1 MPVSAPDDLHA
12 TLQKALQIDLAWTNH
27 GSYTS
32 LRVERKIWTGAF
44 VEIASLAWYATS
56 YASTGL
62 AVDTLYT
69 YRVRA
74 YVSGVGYS
82 SYTNEASKT
91 TPSLGI
97 PVLTAHASGATI
109 VLAWT
114 VSDPDHQITRFFIER
129 KPLGGAFA
137 YLDYMGPT
145 ARGYTDRSPSAAI
158 QYVYRVQ
165 STGAG
170 GPSAY
175 SNEASSHTG
184 LPAPTGLDGWAD
196 SPTEIT
202 VTWKDNSQNETYFS
216 IEWRVRGSVQW
227 DLAWVGANVK
237 TYQATGL
244 FPATWYEFKVQAWNA
259 ATPSGFSNIASVFTS
274 DPPKKPSNLT
284 VTPTGIMTARL
295 NWQDNS
301 TNEADFH
308 IEQSPAPAVVSEA
321 NHHVDFAEGA
331 GQLGALLPS
340 GTYSGLTLAAAL
352 KTQLDAAGALTYTV
366 TYNEVTGK
374 FTIAATGAFALL
386 WHSGTHNAEGQ
397 GVLFGFAHTDL
408 SGAATYTSD
417 SAVNGFVQIATV
429 EANVKTYLVT
439 GLAAAQY
446 WFRVRAHRTAGYSGY
461 SNVATTIP
469 FADIAAPTNV
479 VATAISSVLA
489 EVTFED
495 NSNVEDDHHVEVNT
509 DSGGWVETVL
519 LAPNRTYFQLTIA
532 PGSTYAVRIRAHQTL
547 GDLYSDYS
555 NEAAVS
561 PLTVPA
567 APTFL
572 AVIELQD
579 TWVRLAW
586 GLSAGELGYRI
597 QQSVDNGA
605 NYTDVVSI
613 GPGIGSLK
621 IGGLTAST
629 HYHFQVCA
637 YNGAGDS
644 AYSDDVGQTTRAA
657 YLYSKFDRLIRK
669 SNARFIYLVEVNP
682 LLVLVGW
689 ALTAGQTYTYEIDFD
704 EKGAALD
711 GAYEDGVALTAKTSI
726 ATVEATA
733 GTYWH
738 DTTAKKVYVH
748 PSADG
753 DPVYHL
759 YTGSFWLNFTTWQK
773 GATIFNGNYYFPLVP
788 GDGIPDISQE
798 IQPFYEGNFTISSGE
813 ISLINGKLKKYGF
826 FFDGIFRRYQW
837 INRRVRIRAGG
848 EGFTYAEFKKI
859 NAGIIHAANITDQR
873 FRMNIRD
880 IRDGIHRDMPT
891 EKYSLNIFPY
901 MDESKDG
908 LERPFAIGA
917 ITNFVPNCID
927 TVRRIFEVNN
937 GRIKSVTV
945 KQNGTTLTENTNY
958 FVDYQRGRFTLARGL
973 AYLSEDMLLVNFTAC
988 TNEAGDTAA
997 NGADA
1002 FKMIC
1007 NDFIGLADEDLDLD
1021 AIYATK
1027 IARTV
1032 SISMSLRAATGSQE
1046 VIKTIEQSIRAS
1058 SVQDEEGRIGLRA
1071 EQTAPESGAPYIW
1084 DLHVRDFAA
1093 GISPDSLF
1101 SEINVYYG
1109 EDPSVDGKYSLSQT
1123 LVPSMTWRN
1132 GIRRPLDLFVALGTV
1147 ADAADLGTTIIGL
1160 MERPPISFTVPG
1172 VLFACQPGD
1181 VVPFNRTRFPSS
1193 YARTAANLPV
1203 RILGID
1209 KLISS
1214 RQTAIR
1220 GEVVE

>member
-1 MPVSAPDDLHA
+1 MPVLAAPSGLTATIVSSA
-12 TLQKALQIDLAWTNH
+12 KINLAWTNN
-27 GSYTS
+27 GSYQS
-32 LRVERKIWTGAF
+32 VKVERKINAGSF
-44 VEIASLAWYATS
+44 VEIASLTGTATS
-56 YASTGL
+56 YPSAGL
-62 AVDTLYT
+62 SPSTLYT
-69 YRVRA
+69 YRVRG
-74 YVSGVGYS
+74 YNPVLGYS
-82 SYTNEASKT
+82 AYSGEAAETTPALAVPTKLKATSAGGVVTLTWAISDPANTISSFWIQRKIVGGSFAALGMVNSQVLSYEDKT
-91 TPSLGI
+91 TANGI
-97 PVLTAHASGATI
+97 A
-109 VLAWT
+109 
-114 VSDPDHQITRFFIER
+114 
-129 KPLGGAFA
+129 
-137 YLDYMGPT
+137 
-145 ARGYTDRSPSAAI
+145 
-158 QYVYRVQ
+158 YVYRVR
-165 STGAG
+165 SYGSAG
-170 GPSAY
+170 YSAW
-175 SNEASSHTG
+175 SNEASVSTG
-184 LPAPTGLDGWAD
+184 LPAPTGLTGWAD

-202 VTWKDNSQNETYFS
+202 VTWKDNSQNETNFS
-216 IEWRVRGSVQW
+216 VEWRVKGAGGPW
-227 DLAWVGANVK
+227 DLASVAANV
-237 TYQATGL
+237 TSYQIAEL
-244 FPATWYEFKVQAWNA
+244 FPATWYEFRVKAWNA
-259 ATPSGFSNIASVFTS
+259 VSTSGFSNVAQAFTS
-274 DPPKKPSNLT
+274 DPPKKPSLLT
-284 VTPTGIMTARL
+284 ATPTGLTTARL

-308 IEQSPAPAVVSEA
+308 IEKSSTSATDGFSE
-321 NHHVDFAEGA
+321 
-331 GQLGALLPS
+331 
-340 GTYSGLTLAAAL
+340 
-352 KTQLDAAGALTYTV
+352 
-366 TYNEVTGK
+366 
-374 FTIAATGAFALL
+374 
-386 WHSGTHNAEGQ
+386 
-397 GVLFGFAHTDL
+397 
-408 SGAATYTSD
+408 
-417 SAVNGFVQIATV
+417 IATV
-429 EANVKTYLVT
+429 AANVTTYEAM
-439 GLAAAQY
+439 GLTAAQF
-446 WFRVRAHRTAGYSGY
+446 WFRVRSHRAAGYSGY
-461 SNVATTIP
+461 SNVASTIP
-469 FADIAAPTNV
+469 FADIAAPMNV

-509 DSGGWVETVL
+509 DGGGWVETVL

-532 PGSTYAVRIRAHQTL
+532 PGSTYLVRIRAHQTL

-567 APTFL
+567 APATL
-572 AVIELQD
+572 VVSEYQD
-579 TWVRLAW
+579 TWVRLTW

-597 QQSVDNGA
+597 QQSIDNGA

-621 IGGLTAST
+621 IGGLVAST

-669 SNARFIYLVEVNP
+669 SNARMVYLVEVNP

-711 GAYEDGVALTAKTSI
+711 GAYEDGVALVAIGSTI
-726 ATVEATA
+726 AEVEATA

-738 DTTAKKVYVH
+738 DTTTKKVYVH
-748 PSADG
+748 PAGSG

-759 YTGSFWLNFTTWQK
+759 YAGSFWLNFTTWQK
-773 GATIFNGNYYFPLVP
+773 GETIFSGNYYFPLIP

-798 IQPFYEGNFTISSGE
+798 IQPFYEGTFTISSGE
-813 ISLINGKLKKYGF
+813 ISLINGKFKKHGF

-837 INRRVRIRAGG
+837 INRRARILAGG
-848 EGFTYAEFKKI
+848 EGFTYAEFRKI
-859 NAGIIHAANITDQR
+859 NTGIIHAASITDQR
-873 FRMNIRD
+873 FVLNLRD

-901 MDESKDG
+901 MEEGKDG

-917 ITNFVPNCID
+917 ITNLVPNCID
-927 TVRRIFEVNN
+927 TNNRVFEVHN

-945 KQNGTTLTENTNY
+945 KQNGTTLTENASY

-1007 NDFIGLADEDLDLD
+1007 NNFIGLSDEDLDLD

-1027 IARTV
+1027 IARTAL
-1032 SISMSLRAATGSQE
+1032 ISMSLRVATGSQE
-1046 VIKTIEQSIRAS
+1046 VIKTIEQSVRAS
-1058 SVQDEEGRIGLRA
+1058 SVQDKEGRIGLRA

-1084 DLHVRDFAA
+1084 NLHVRDFSA

-1132 GIRRPLDLFVALGTV
+1132 GIRRPLDLFVALGTE

-1172 VLFACQPGD
+1172 VLFTCQPGD
-1181 VVPFNRTRFPSS
+1181 VIPFSRSRFPSS
-1193 YARTAANLPV
+1193 YSGTASNLPV

>member
-1 MPVSAPDDLHA
+1 MPSLAAPTGLTA
-12 TLQKALQIDLAWTNH
+12 TIATAARIDLTWTNH
-27 GSYTS
+27 GSYQS
-32 LRVERKIWTGAF
+32 VKFERKIGAGSF
-44 VEIASLAWYATS
+44 VEIASLAGTATS
-56 YASTGL
+56 YGSGGL
-62 AVDTLYT
+62 LPSTLYT
-69 YRVRA
+69 HRVRG
-74 YVSGVGYS
+74 YNPVLGYS
-82 SYTNEASKT
+82 DYSGEASAT
-91 TPSLGI
+91 TPALAVPSGLKA
-97 PVLTAHASGATI
+97 TASGST
-109 VLAWT
+109 VNLAWT
-114 VSDPDHQITRFFIER
+114 VYDPSNLVAVFYIQRKLAGGTFVQSGIVNSQIM
-129 KPLGGAFA
+129 A
-137 YLDYMGPT
+137 YADTTVANGM
-145 ARGYTDRSPSAAI
+145 A
-158 QYVYRVQ
+158 YVYRVRSWGQ
-165 STGAG
+165 SAG
-170 GPSAY
+170 YSAW
-175 SNEASSHTG
+175 SNEASVSTG
-184 LPAPTGLDGWAD
+184 LPAPTGLTGWAD

-202 VTWKDNSQNETYFS
+202 VTWVDNSQNETNFAV
-216 IEWRVRGSVQW
+216 EWRVKGSIPW
-227 DLAWVGANVK
+227 DLASVGANV
-237 TYQATGL
+237 TSHQVTGL
-244 FPATWYEFKVQAWNA
+244 FPATWYEFRAQAWNYV
-259 ATPSGFSNIASVFTS
+259 THSGMSNTAQVFTS
-274 DPPKKPSNLT
+274 DPPKKPSKLT
-284 VTPTGIMTARL
+284 VTPTGITTARL

-308 IEQSPAPAVVSEA
+308 IEKSST
-321 NHHVDFAEGA
+321 
-331 GQLGALLPS
+331 S
-340 GTYSGLTLAAAL
+340 
-352 KTQLDAAGALTYTV
+352 
-366 TYNEVTGK
+366 
-374 FTIAATGAFALL
+374 ATA
-386 WHSGTHNAEGQ
+386 
-397 GVLFGFAHTDL
+397 GFA
-408 SGAATYTSD
+408 
-417 SAVNGFVQIATV
+417 QIATV
-429 EANVKTYLVT
+429 GANVKTYEAT
-439 GLAAAQY
+439 GLTAAQF
-446 WFRVRAHRTAGYSGY
+446 WFRVRAHRAAGYSGY
-461 SNVATTIP
+461 SNVASTIP

-479 VATAISSVLA
+479 IATAISSAIA

-509 DSGGWVETVL
+509 DGGGWVETVL

-532 PGSTYAVRIRAHQTL
+532 PGSTYLVRIRAHQTL

-567 APTFL
+567 APTAL
-572 AVIELQD
+572 VVSEYQD

-621 IGGLTAST
+621 IGGLSPST

-644 AYSDDVGQTTRAA
+644 AYSDDVGQTTRAT

-669 SNARFIYLVEVNP
+669 SNARMVYLVEANP

-689 ALTAGQTYTYEIDFD
+689 ALTAGQAYTYEIEFD

-738 DTTAKKVYVH
+738 DTAAKKIYVH

-773 GATIFNGNYYFPLVP
+773 GATIFNGNYYFPLIP

-813 ISLINGKLKKYGF
+813 ISLIDGKFKKHGF
-826 FFDGIFRRYQW
+826 FFDRIFRRYQW
-837 INRRVRIRAGG
+837 INRRARILAGG
-848 EGFTYAEFKKI
+848 EGFAYAEFKKI

-873 FRMNIRD
+873 FVLNLRD

-891 EKYSLNIFPY
+891 EKYSLYIFPY
-901 MDESKDG
+901 MDPDKDG

-927 TVRRIFEVNN
+927 TVRRVFEVNN
-937 GRIKSVTV
+937 GRIKSVTI
-945 KQNGTTLTENTNY
+945 KQNGTTLTENTHY

-973 AYLSEDMLLVNFTAC
+973 AWLAEDVLLVNFTAC

-1007 NDFIGLADEDLDLD
+1007 NDFIGLADADLDLD

-1084 DLHVRDFAA
+1084 NLHVRDFAA
-1093 GISPDSLF
+1093 DISPDSLF
-1101 SEINVYYG
+1101 SEINIYYG

-1132 GIRRPLDLFVALGTV
+1132 GIRRPLDLFVALGTET
-1147 ADAADLGTTIIGL
+1147 DAADLGTTINGL

-1172 VLFACQPGD
+1172 VLFTCQPGD
-1181 VVPFNRTRFPSS
+1181 VIYFNRTRFPPS
-1193 YARTAANLPV
+1193 YAGTAANLPV

-1220 GEVVE
+1220 GEVVET